1 MVFLNQ
7 VKQSIEKARK
17 RGFSYI
23 VISSVL
29 NKIFVFASTVF
40 LNRILPQQ
48 DYGYI
53 SFAYN
58 IVSIILVVSSL
69 GVDVSL
75 LQFCCENRPEYEKR
89 SLERFALI
97 IGLVSNLVFSAL
109 TLLIARLWRFS
120 ISDSMEV
127 LAMFSFLLPFPFAV
141 KYCSALLRSKLD
153 NKNFALLTNISS
165 AAYLGGLLLFA
176 IPFGLKGAIF
186 GRYFGF
192 IIPAVL
198 GLFLCRSFFH
208 DILSGEFPE
217 KTLVKDF
224 MSYGLTVMLTNG
236 VSSLLY
242 YIDIYVVGIV
252 TSNAISI
259 AAYKTATIIPNA
271 LATLPNVIVVFIYP
285 YFARNKDNKEWI
297 INNTKMIQKS
307 VFSGCAVIAL
317 ILYFVAPKLIVFV
330 FGDQYLSSVLPFR
343 ILLLSFSISAP
354 FRVISGNIIA
364 MLGKVKV
371 NFIIGLVSCLV
382 NIVLDYL
389 FIKAWG
395 SVGAAIATTAIM
407 AIAAIMS
414 NTYLYKV
421 FTVKHV

>member
-1 MVFLNQ
+1 MSFLSI
-7 VKQSIEKARK
+7 VKQYIDKAMR

-23 VISSVL
+23 VISSIL

-40 LNRILPQQ
+40 LNRILSQQ

-75 LQFCCENRPEYEKR
+75 LQFCCEDRPEYEKR
-89 SLERFALI
+89 SLEKYAFI
-97 IGLVSNLVFSAL
+97 IGITSNLVFSAI
-109 TLLIARLWRFS
+109 TLIIARLWRFN
-120 ISDSMEV
+120 IPDSMEV
-127 LAMFSFLLPFPFAV
+127 LAKFSFLLPFPFVV

-153 NKNFALLTNISS
+153 NKKFALLTNISS
-165 AAYLGGLLLFA
+165 AAYLGGLIIFA
-176 IPFGLKGAIF
+176 VPFGLNGAII

-192 IIPAVL
+192 VVPAAL
-198 GLFLCRSFFH
+198 GILLCMPFFQS
-208 DILSGEFPE
+208 ILSGDFPK
-217 KTLVKDF
+217 KTLVNEF
-224 MSYGLTVMLTNG
+224 MSYGITVMLTNG

-285 YFARNKDNKEWI
+285 YFARNKDNKVWI

-307 VFSGCAVIAL
+307 VFAGCICVAL
-317 ILYFVAPKLIVFV
+317 VLFFAAPKVIVV
-330 FGDQYLSSVLPFR
+330 FFGEQYLASVLPFR

-364 MLGKVKV
+364 MLGKVKA
-371 NFIIGLVSCLV
+371 NFVIGLISCLV
-382 NIVLDYL
+382 NIVMDYF
-389 FIKAWG
+389 FIKLWG
-395 SVGAAIATTAIM
+395 SVGAAIATTSIM
-407 AIAAIMS
+407 AIASIMS
-414 NTYLYKV
+414 NIYLYKV
-421 FTVKHV
+421 FALK